1 VSGRGAGEGFRV
13 WRPRP
18 GLFLKLLAAF
28 VIVVLVVGILVTW
41 LTDRATR
48 QEFRLYTTTIGQR
61 QAERLAPLLTAYY
74 LVAGSWE
81 GVEGL
86 LTAPQM
92 GMMGW
97 RPEGMMG
104 RPGDTDM
111 WHMLG
116 NQVLIVDAK
125 GEIVADSRDE
135 LIGAKV
141 DAESLSAGAPIVAG
155 GEQVGTVLV
164 TVGALAEVDNNLF
177 LRQVSRATVLATLV
191 AGVIALALGAAI
203 TWGVTRPMRELTDAT
218 RAITAGDLSRRVR
231 VEADDEIGD
240 LARAFNQMAA
250 ELERAEAL
258 RRQMTADIAH
268 ELRTPLSVIQGNV
281 EALQDGVFPL
291 TLEALEP
298 IQAKTELL
306 GRLVEDLRNLALAE
320 AGQLPLDRQPTDLA
334 RLAEGAV
341 AAFQPAAEAKGIA
354 LELALAS
361 DLPLADAD
369 PQRVEQVLVN
379 LLSNA
384 LRHTPA
390 GGRVEIE
397 MAPVPAG
404 RLTVR
409 ITDTGPG
416 IPLEALPNVFERF
429 YRVDRGRGR
438 GEGGDGTG
446 LGLAVARSIVEAH
459 GGVIKAENAPGRGA
473 SFWFTLPA
481 ALPR

>member
-1 VSGRGAGEGFRV
+1 MAGERSRT
-13 WRPRP
+13 WRPRA

-41 LTDRATR
+41 LTGRATR
-48 QEFRLYTTTIGQR
+48 QEFRLYTTSIGQR
-61 QAERLAPLLTAYY
+61 QAERIAPLLTVFY
-74 LVAGSWE
+74 LINRSWE
-81 GVEGL
+81 GVEEV

-92 GMMGW
+92 GMMT
-97 RPEGMMG
+97 RRQEGMLG
-104 RPGDTDM
+104 RPGEMDM

-116 NQVLIVDAK
+116 NQVLIADAK

-141 DAESLSAGAPIVAG
+141 DSESLSAGASIVVDG
-155 GEQVGTVLV
+155 KQVGTVLV
-164 TVGALAEVDNNLF
+164 TVGALTEVDNDLF
-177 LRQVSRATVLATLV
+177 LRQMSRATLLATLV
-191 AGVIALALGAAI
+191 AGVIALALGATI
-203 TWGVTRPMRELTDAT
+203 TWGVTRPMRELTEAT
-218 RAITAGDLSRRVR
+218 RAIAAGDLTQRVR
-231 VEADDEIGD
+231 VKADDEISD

-334 RLAEGAV
+334 GLAEGAV
-341 AAFQPAAEAKGIA
+341 MAFQPAAEAKGIT
-354 LELALAS
+354 LELGVAPG
-361 DLPLADAD
+361 LPAADAD
-369 PQRVEQVLVN
+369 PQRIEQVLVN

-397 MAPVPAG
+397 LAPEPAG
-404 RLTVR
+404 RLSVR

-416 IPLEALPNVFERF
+416 IPPDALPNVFERF

-438 GEGGDGTG
+438 GAGGDGTG

-459 GGVIKAENAPGRGA
+459 GGAIQVENAPGRGA

-481 ALPR
+481 ALSR